1 MRTVFHKIRRIFLA
15 GLLVSLPLVI
25 TIVVFKFAFETLDN
39 LLGPLITRLLIELG
53 VPIVQTFQVPGL
65 GVIATLAIVFF
76 IGLFTTNFVGRKTL
90 KIGEWVVTQIPVIRS
105 VYSGAKQIIDTIAAG
120 GSSNFSKVALVE
132 YPRKGLYCLAFITG
146 ETRGEAQKLV
156 GDDLINIFLPTT
168 PNPTSG
174 FYLMAKREDLIEM
187 DMTVE
192 DGVKMLM
199 SGGLVTP
206 NGPQKPESDKPAITT
221 PTKPLPD
228 GRE

>member
-1 MRTVFHKIRRIFLA
+1 MKTIFHKIRRIFLA

-53 VPIVQTFQVPGL
+53 VPIVQNFQVPGL

-90 KIGEWVVTQIPVIRS
+90 KLGEWVVTQIPVIRS
-105 VYSGAKQIIDTIAAG
+105 VYSGAKQIINTIAAG
-120 GSSNFSKVALVE
+120 GSSNFSKVVLVE

-146 ETRGEAQKLV
+146 ETRGEATKLI

-174 FYLMAKREDLIEM
+174 FYLMARRKDLIEM

-206 NGPQKPESDKPAITT
+206 NGPAKPESGQPEISN
-221 PTKPLPD
+221 PTDEKTGP
-228 GRE
+228 